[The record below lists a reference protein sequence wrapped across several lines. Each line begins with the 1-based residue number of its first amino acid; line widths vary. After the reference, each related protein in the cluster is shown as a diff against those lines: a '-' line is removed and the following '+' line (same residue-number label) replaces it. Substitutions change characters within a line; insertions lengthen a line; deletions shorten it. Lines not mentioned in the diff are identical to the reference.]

1 MNKITNEIPKQE
13 WKQFFDDLSR
23 EKLDWQTKIEVMN
36 DETGAQ
42 ILTEGLP
49 LGGLTFD
56 DKDGQERI
64 EFIVGS
70 GTENHQTHNISEPE
84 KVYFRRA
91 DDRQVGTVEIEDAG
105 GTKTLVHIIQPMPV
119 LVQYVET
126 ETVIT
131 TLLGLSLF
139 ERI

>member
-1 MNKITNEIPKQE
+1 MTNEIPKQE
-13 WKQFFDDLSR
+13 WKQFFDELSR

-49 LGGLTFD
+49 LGGLTFED
-56 DKDGQERI
+56 EDGQETI
-64 EFIVGS
+64 EVIVGS
-70 GTENHQTHNISEPE
+70 GTENHQTHNILEPQ

-119 LVQYVET
+119 LVHYV
-126 ETVIT
+126 
-131 TLLGLSLF
+131 
-139 ERI
+139 

>member
-1 MNKITNEIPKQE
+1 MTNEIPKRE
-13 WKQFFDDLSR
+13 WKQFFDELSR

-42 ILTEGLP
+42 ILTEGLS

-64 EFIVGS
+64 EVIVGS
-70 GTENHQTHNISEPE
+70 GTENRQTHNNLEPQ

-91 DDRQVGTVEIEDAG
+91 DDRQVSTVEIEDAG

-131 TLLGLSLF
+131 TF
-139 ERI
+139 

>member
-1 MNKITNEIPKQE
+1 MNKMTNEIPKKD

-36 DETGAQ
+36 NETGAQ
-42 ILTEGLP
+42 ILAEGLA
-49 LGGLTFD
+49 LGGLTFENEE
-56 DKDGQERI
+56 GQERI
-64 EFIVGS
+64 EVMVGS
-70 GTENHQTHNISEPE
+70 GTENHQTHNIFEPE

-91 DDRQVGTVEIEDAG
+91 DDRQIGTVEIEDAS

-119 LVQYVET
+119 LVEYVET

-131 TLLGLSLF
+131 AF
-139 ERI
+139 

>member
-1 MNKITNEIPKQE
+1 MTNEIPKQE
-13 WKQFFDDLSR
+13 WEQFFDELSR

-64 EFIVGS
+64 EVIVGS
-70 GTENHQTHNISEPE
+70 GTENHQTHNILEPE

-91 DDRQVGTVEIEDAG
+91 DDRQVSTVEIEDAG

-126 ETVIT
+126 KTVIT
-131 TLLGLSLF
+131 SL
-139 ERI
+139 

>member
-1 MNKITNEIPKQE
+1 MTNEIPKKD

-36 DETGAQ
+36 NETGAQ

-49 LGGLTFD
+49 LGGLTFED
-56 DKDGQERI
+56 EEGQERI
-64 EFIVGS
+64 EVMVGS
-70 GTENHQTHNISEPE
+70 GTENHQTHNIFEPE

-91 DDRQVGTVEIEDAG
+91 DDRQIGTVEIEDAS

-119 LVQYVET
+119 LVEYVET
-126 ETVIT
+126 ETVT
-131 TLLGLSLF
+131 TAF
-139 ERI
+139 

>member
-1 MNKITNEIPKQE
+1 MTNEIPKHE
-13 WKQFFDDLSR
+13 WKQFFDELSR

-64 EFIVGS
+64 EVIVGS
-70 GTENHQTHNISEPE
+70 GTENHQTHNILEPQ

-91 DDRQVGTVEIEDAG
+91 DDRQVIMVEIEDAG

-131 TLLGLSLF
+131 TL
-139 ERI
+139 

>member
-1 MNKITNEIPKQE
+1 MTNEIPKQE
-13 WKQFFDDLSR
+13 WKQFFDELSR

-49 LGGLTFD
+49 LGGLTFE

-64 EFIVGS
+64 EVIVGS
-70 GTENHQTHNISEPE
+70 GTENHQTYSILEPE

-91 DDRQVGTVEIEDAG
+91 DDRQVSTVEIEDAG

-131 TLLGLSLF
+131 TL
-139 ERI
+139 

>member
-1 MNKITNEIPKQE
+1 MTNEIPKKD

-36 DETGAQ
+36 NETGAQ
-42 ILTEGLP
+42 ILTEGLA
-49 LGGLTFD
+49 LGGLTFENEE
-56 DKDGQERI
+56 GQERI
-64 EFIVGS
+64 EVMVGS
-70 GTENHQTHNISEPE
+70 GTENHQTHNIFEPE

-91 DDRQVGTVEIEDAG
+91 DDRQIGTVEIEDAS

-119 LVQYVET
+119 LVEYVET

-131 TLLGLSLF
+131 AF
-139 ERI
+139 

>member
-1 MNKITNEIPKQE
+1 MTNEIPKQE
-13 WKQFFDDLSR
+13 WEQFFDELSR

-64 EFIVGS
+64 EVIVGN
-70 GTENHQTHNISEPE
+70 GTENHQTHNILEPE

-91 DDRQVGTVEIEDAG
+91 DDRQVSTVEIEDAG

-126 ETVIT
+126 KTVIT
-131 TLLGLSLF
+131 SL
-139 ERI
+139 

>member
-1 MNKITNEIPKQE
+1 MTNEIPKKD

-36 DETGAQ
+36 NETGAQ
-42 ILTEGLP
+42 ILTEGLA
-49 LGGLTFD
+49 LGGLTFED
-56 DKDGQERI
+56 EEGQERI
-64 EFIVGS
+64 EVMVGS
-70 GTENHQTHNISEPE
+70 GTENHQTHNIFEPE

-91 DDRQVGTVEIEDAG
+91 DDRQIGTVEIEDAS

-119 LVQYVET
+119 LVEYVET

-131 TLLGLSLF
+131 AF
-139 ERI
+139 

>member
-1 MNKITNEIPKQE
+1 MTNEIPKQD

-36 DETGAQ
+36 NETGAQ

-49 LGGLTFD
+49 LGGLTFED
-56 DKDGQERI
+56 AEGQERI
-64 EFIVGS
+64 EVMVGS
-70 GTENHQTHNISEPE
+70 GTENHQTHNILEPE

-126 ETVIT
+126 ETVIST
-131 TLLGLSLF
+131 F
-139 ERI
+139 